1 MCDFLGER
9 ENFIGGGNHLGN
21 FAAGTAPM

>member
-9 ENFIGGGNHLGN
+9 ETFIGGGNHPGN
-21 FAAGTAPM
+21 FAAGTGPM